1 MQNPGEE
8 LVGSY
13 LREVLQCD
21 FVEFNLRTKFAQGE
35 IDVVGINSDKKI
47 AYICEV
53 TTHLAGLQY
62 VNDDKPDNVRRLV
75 EKFRKDIEYAR
86 KFLPN
91 FECKFMFWSPIVKK
105 PRSAKAKNNQSKDVE
120 NIKNL
125 LKEKYNVDLQVI
137 INSEYLKCIKKLRTV
152 ALQRTDEIKSPIMR
166 FLQIEEK
173 LVKHVKKLEEKH
185 NKEQ

>member
-53 TTHLAGLQY
+53 TTHLELGLQY
-62 VNDDKPDNVRRLV
+62 VKDNRPDNVGRLV
-75 EKFRKDIEYAR
+75 KKFKKDIEYAR

-91 FECKFMFWSPIVKK
+91 FECKFMFWSPIVK
-105 PRSAKAKNNQSKDVE
+105 PGSAKAKYDQSKDVE
-120 NIKNL
+120 EIKNS
-125 LKEKYNVDLQVI
+125 LKEDYNVDLQVI
-137 INSEYLKCIKKLRTV
+137 INSEYLKCIKKLRAV

-173 LVKHVKKLEEKH
+173 LVKHVKKLEEKY
-185 NKEQ
+185 NKER

>member
-21 FVEFNLRTKFAQGE
+21 FVEFNLRTRFTQGE

-53 TTHLAGLQY
+53 TTHLEVGLQY
-62 VNDDKPDNVRRLV
+62 VKDDRPDNVGRLV
-75 EKFRKDIEYAR
+75 KKFKKDIEYAR

-91 FECKFMFWSPIVKK
+91 FECKFMFWSPIVKSS
-105 PRSAKAKNNQSKDVE
+105 SAKAKYDQSKDVE
-120 NIKNL
+120 NIKNI
-125 LKEKYNVDLQVI
+125 LKEDYNVDLQVI
-137 INSEYLKCIKKLRTV
+137 INSEYLKCIKKLRAV

-173 LVKHVKKLEEKH
+173 LVKHVKKLEEKY
-185 NKEQ
+185 NKER